1 MEVEVETE
9 LKEGRMCQTKV
20 QSKTLT
26 VEVKVKVEVE
36 VQIWRA
42 DGPEGQLG
50 PAVPVKRDGVAVFV
64 PEDEQDVIAGH
75 RRPQVAAQLGRR
87 GHHGLQVHQRN
98 YNNNNNNN
106 NNIIIV
112 YANQP
117 VQPRVYANDD
127 DSDRRVLFFFCYFIL
142 SVVIIEEPYANEPPA
157 AGSSSSRVCKTT
169 LPNDMQMR
177 DAAVVAGFSISARLC
192 RFTTA
197 TGDGDDA
204 DYKPTDNR

>member
-1 MEVEVETE
+1 MQISQCNPVC
-9 LKEGRMCQTKV
+9 MQT
-20 QSKTLT
+20 TT
-26 VEVKVKVEVE
+26 
-36 VQIWRA
+36 
-42 DGPEGQLG
+42 
-50 PAVPVKRDGVAVFV
+50 
-64 PEDEQDVIAGH
+64 IAI
-75 RRPQVAAQLGRR
+75 AEF
-87 GHHGLQVHQRN
+87 
-98 YNNNNNNN
+98 
-106 NNIIIV
+106 
-112 YANQP
+112 
-117 VQPRVYANDD
+117 
-127 DSDRRVLFFFCYFIL
+127 FFFCYFIL